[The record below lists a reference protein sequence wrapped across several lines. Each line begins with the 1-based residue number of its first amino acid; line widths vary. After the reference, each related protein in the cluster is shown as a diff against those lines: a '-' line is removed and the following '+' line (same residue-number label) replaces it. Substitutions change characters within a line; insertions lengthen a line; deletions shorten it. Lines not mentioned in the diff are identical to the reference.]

1 MSRSRTTA
9 LPRRSAISDQ
19 TISSGSSTAIRRAII
34 VLGPAKTASCAV
46 TSSIARAG
54 APRANISNFPLQ
66 IGGRGQCQLSTSLAI
81 QRQAFKLSALS
92 VSLSRVSPLLPP
104 PPRSRDPSSGRPA
117 RRAGSLETTARLKRT
132 PPPRILVQ
140 IATSSASRGQHPPR
154 NELCLQSQQKTV

>member
-1 MSRSRTTA
+1 MSRPRAGA
-9 LPRRSAISDQ
+9 LPCRSAISDQ

-66 IGGRGQCQLSTSLAI
+66 IGGRGQCQLSTSLAV

-92 VSLSRVSPLLPP
+92 LSRSLSLSLLCS
-104 PPRSRDPSSGRPA
+104 PRSRSPSSGRHA
-117 RRAGSLETTARLKRT
+117 RRAGSLETTARLNGC
-132 PPPRILVQ
+132 PH
-140 IATSSASRGQHPPR
+140 SACPSDSDFLRFSGAASP
-154 NELCLQSQQKTV
+154 L

>member
-1 MSRSRTTA
+1 MSRPRAGA
-9 LPRRSAISDQ
+9 LPCRSAISDQ

-66 IGGRGQCQLSTSLAI
+66 IGGRGQCQLSTSLAV

-92 VSLSRVSPLLPP
+92 LPISLSLSPLLPP
-104 PPRSRDPSSGRPA
+104 GPEAPQVAATPGGQEVWRRRP
-117 RRAGSLETTARLKRT
+117 G
-132 PPPRILVQ
+132 
-140 IATSSASRGQHPPR
+140 
-154 NELCLQSQQKTV
+154 

>member
-1 MSRSRTTA
+1 MSRPRAGA
-9 LPRRSAISDQ
+9 LPCRSAISDQ

-66 IGGRGQCQLSTSLAI
+66 IGGRGQCQLSTSLAV

-92 VSLSRVSPLLPP
+92 LSRSLSLSLLCSPPFPKPLKW
-104 PPRSRDPSSGRPA
+104 PPRQAGRKFGDDGQA
-117 RRAGSLETTARLKRT
+117 EWM
-132 PPPRILVQ
+132 PPLRVPV
-140 IATSSASRGQHPPR
+140 
-154 NELCLQSQQKTV
+154 

>member
-1 MSRSRTTA
+1 MCIRDS
-9 LPRRSAISDQ
+9 PCRSAISDQ

-66 IGGRGQCQLSTSLAI
+66 IGGRGQCQLSTSLAV

-92 VSLSRVSPLLPP
+92 LSPDLSLSLSSA
-104 PPRSRDPSSGRPA
+104 PPRSRSPSSGRHA
-117 RRAGSLETTARLKRT
+117 RRAGSLETTARLNGC
-132 PPPRILVQ
+132 PH
-140 IATSSASRGQHPPR
+140 SASPSDSDFLRFSGAASSPVMSFAFNPR
-154 NELCLQSQQKTV
+154 R